1 MAESNGT
8 VAPPTIEGEE
18 VSSIEGE
25 ISTSF
30 KTRKNYYKDCAK
42 EWGDIVLILMASY
55 LVSSFFI
62 FFHILDILKG
72 NENAKM
78 TNYLIICILLFI
90 LSLWLLLFV
99 NKKYEKL
106 LMLEEVYA
114 HKEAISESFL
124 AYKNQIIDIESKLR
138 NRNESLKNVNEVL
151 IKKTL
156 EEILKNP
163 CDILLD
169 ENKDI

>member
-30 KTRKNYYKDCAK
+30 KTRKNHYKDCAK

-62 FFHILDILKG
+62 FWI
-72 NENAKM
+72 
-78 TNYLIICILLFI
+78 Y
-90 LSLWLLLFV
+90 
-99 NKKYEKL
+99 
-106 LMLEEVYA
+106 
-114 HKEAISESFL
+114 
-124 AYKNQIIDIESKLR
+124 
-138 NRNESLKNVNEVL
+138 
-151 IKKTL
+151 
-156 EEILKNP
+156 
-163 CDILLD
+163 
-169 ENKDI
+169 